1 MKNPLKIKRKNFK
14 LTTLGFTLIE
24 LLAVIVILAII
35 AVIAVPIVLNIIDET
50 KDNAGL
56 RSAEMYVKAAELS
69 IAQSTLKDKNI
80 TDGTY
85 NLKDGDICLN
95 DGCTDT
101 LKVEVNGKVPESG
114 TITITNGNISDLS
127 IVLNEKTIIK
137 NEEGKLIY
145 QTIPTPKSFAEDDW
159 ETIAKNVKAGNL
171 SKYNVGDK
179 KKIKLTSEDDNSGNA
194 DGITTGEYTI
204 RIANTSNEGDVCE
217 KEYLEKADGSKEKYS
232 KTACGFVI
240 EFEDIITK
248 HVMNPTGEYK
258 GTQYENGWNVDG
270 WPASSMRTYINNEV
284 YNTLPEGL
292 RNVIIPTT
300 VVSGH
305 GATTG
310 ETNFVSEDKIYLL
323 STGEVW
329 EQGTSNTINNDT
341 ARDNTRQLDYY
352 KNYKNTDGSIG
363 VTTNN
368 YSGAIKKINGN
379 ASYWWLRSAYS
390 LNTNSFCSVRNI
402 GDWNSTYANN
412 TLGVAVAFRIG

>member
-1 MKNPLKIKRKNFK
+1 MKNTLKIKRKNFK

-50 KDNAGL
+50 KDNATL
-56 RSAEMYVKAAELS
+56 RSADFYLDAVELS
-69 IAQSTLKDKNI
+69 IANSILKDKNI
-80 TDGTY
+80 SDGTY
-85 NLKDGDICLN
+85 NILESGNICLSYDADN
-95 DGCTDT
+95 KCIEE
-101 LKVEVNGKVPESG
+101 LIVEVKGEVLSVGSTIIITSGK
-114 TITITNGNISDLS
+114 ISAIELKYG
-127 IVLNEKTIIK
+127 EKTIVK
-137 NEEGKLIY
+137 NEKGELIY

-204 RIANTSNEGDVCE
+204 RIANTSNEGDVCT

-240 EFEDIITK
+240 EFEDIITT
-248 HVMNPTGEYK
+248 HVMNSSNT
-258 GTQYENGWNVDG
+258 NVG
-270 WPASSMRTYINNEV
+270 GYPASSMYTYVNNEV

-341 ARDNTRQLDYY
+341 ARELTRQLDYY
-352 KNYKNTDGSIG
+352 KNYKNEDGSIG

-379 ASYWWLRSAYS
+379 DGYWWLRSASSNGTYGFYS
-390 LNTNSFCSVRNI
+390 VNI
-402 GDWNSTYANN
+402 RGGWISASANYAI
-412 TLGVAVAFRIG
+412 GVAVAFRIG

>member
-1 MKNPLKIKRKNFK
+1 MKK
-14 LTTLGFTLIE
+14 GFTLIE

-35 AVIAVPIVLNIIDET
+35 ALIATPIVLNIIRET
-50 KDNAGL
+50 KESATL
-56 RSAEMYVKAAELS
+56 RSADFYLDAVELS
-69 IAQSTLKDKNI
+69 LAQATLKNKNI
-80 TDGTY
+80 SDGTY
-85 NLKDGDICLN
+85 NILESGNICLSYDADN
-95 DGCTDT
+95 KCII
-101 LKVEVNGKVPESG
+101 VEVKGEVPSVGSTIIITSGK
-114 TITITNGNISDLS
+114 ISAIELKYG
-127 IVLNEKTIIK
+127 EKTIVK
-137 NEEGKLIY
+137 NEKGELIY

-204 RIANTSNEGDVCE
+204 RIANTSNEGDVCT

-240 EFEDIITK
+240 EFEDIITN
-248 HVMNPTGEYK
+248 HAMNSGNT
-258 GTQYENGWNVDG
+258 NVG
-270 WPASSMRTYINNEV
+270 GYPASSMHTYVNNEV
-284 YNTLPEGL
+284 YNALPEGL

-341 ARDNTRQLDYY
+341 ARELTRQLDYY
-352 KNYKNTDGSIG
+352 KNYKNEDGSIG

-379 ASYWWLRSAYS
+379 DGYWWLRSARS
-390 LNTNSFCSVRNI
+390 NDTNYFCSVGSYGGWTGIAFN
-402 GDWNSTYANN
+402 AH
-412 TLGVAVAFRIG
+412 GVAVAFRIG